1 MALLLVAQVRELLHG
16 QPWFHPIVAGMLLS
30 WLLLLPFSIKQVCNS
45 AALASYQPWLSILL
59 ISFVQSRLPIMLGM
73 FFGVKKLCP
82 LPLEGLHW
90 SGVSSLPDL
99 TDPDPFYVLL
109 IAAAVLMNVQLKCRR
124 RRYGCARGPY
134 DCGSH
139 D

>member
-30 WLLLLPFSIKQVCNS
+30 WLLLLPFSIK
-45 AALASYQPWLSILL
+45 
-59 ISFVQSRLPIMLGM
+59 QSRLPIMLGM

-109 IAAAVLMNVQLKCRR
+109 IAAAVLMNVQLKVRASMCRR

-139 D
+139 